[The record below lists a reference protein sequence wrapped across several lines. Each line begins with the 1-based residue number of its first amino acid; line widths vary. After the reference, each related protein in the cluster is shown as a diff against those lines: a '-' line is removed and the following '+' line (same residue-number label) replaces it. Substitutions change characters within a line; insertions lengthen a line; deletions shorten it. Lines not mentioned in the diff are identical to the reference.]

1 MIKEE
6 KKALA
11 PNRFKPGTS
20 RLLDRRSNHFVTT
33 TAALARPSDDQ
44 ERHQVVPVDVVLHH
58 EVEGPERSDERTRD
72 GEHHG
77 HAEEQHHARVLLAEP
92 ELVADGVLQKNGG
105 ISGLKMI
112 GDFRLKFKPNKVRIT

>member
-1 MIKEE
+1 M
-6 KKALA
+6 
-11 PNRFKPGTS
+11 
-20 RLLDRRSNHFVTT
+20 
-33 TAALARPSDDQ
+33 
-44 ERHQVVPVDVVLHH
+44 PVDVVLHY

-112 GDFRLKFKPNKVRIT
+112 GDFRLKFKPKKVRIT